1 MSKKPQKAEPNLT
14 IKLFRF
20 LTNKIFFKNLLYM
33 IIFLTVLLIGLNL
46 YLRAYT
52 NHGQKL
58 TLPDFRDMHIDE
70 AIALAEDKSFELIV
84 NDSTQIVGKP
94 GGLIINQNP
103 KGDSKVKENRKV
115 YVTTTKYLADKIRLS
130 SLPEL
135 YGRDYEQ
142 KKKELSHMKINTR
155 IKDYKY
161 DAAEPDHIL
170 EVYYNDELIVDSEGR
185 AENIRIDKGGTL
197 DFVLSKR
204 SGLEISI
211 PDLKCQTLA
220 AAQFFI
226 EDGARLRMGRVTEE
240 GEVEDP
246 SSAFIV
252 RQYPPYSDDG
262 KMLIGD
268 AIDVVIS
275 AEKPED
281 CN

>member
-1 MSKKPQKAEPNLT
+1 MSKKPQEAEPNLI

-20 LTNKIFFKNLLYM
+20 LTNKTFFKNLLYM
-33 IIFLTVLLIGLNL
+33 VIFLVIMLVGLNL
-46 YLRAYT
+46 YLRSYT

-58 TLPDFRDMHIDE
+58 TLPDFNDMHIDE
-70 AIALAEDKSFELIV
+70 AVKLAEDLSFQLIV
-84 NDSTQIVGKP
+84 NDSTQIVGKR

-135 YGRDYEQ
+135 YGRDFEQ
-142 KKKELSHMKINTR
+142 KKKELSHMKINSR

-170 EVYYNDELIVDSEGR
+170 EVYYEGDLIVDSEGR
-185 AENIRIDKGGTL
+185 AKNIRIDKGGTL
-197 DFVLSKR
+197 DFILSKR

-211 PDLKCQTLA
+211 PDLNCQTLA
-220 AAQFFI
+220 SAQFFL
-226 EDGARLRMGRVTEE
+226 EDGARLRMGKVTEE
-240 GEVEDP
+240 GEIEDP
-246 SSAFIV
+246 QSAYVV
-252 RQYPPYSDDG
+252 RQYPPYTEDG
-262 KMLIGD
+262 KMLIGN

>member
-1 MSKKPQKAEPNLT
+1 MSKKKQEAEPNLF

-20 LTNKIFFKNLLYM
+20 LTNKTFFKNILYM
-33 IIFLTVLLIGLNL
+33 ILLLAVLLLGLNI
-46 YLRAYT
+46 YLRTYT
-52 NHGQKL
+52 NHGQQL
-58 TLPDFRDMHIDE
+58 TLPDFNEMHIVDAQE
-70 AIALAEDKSFELIV
+70 MANDKSFEIIV

-103 KGDSKVKENRKV
+103 KGGSKVKENRKV

-135 YGRDYEQ
+135 YGRDFEQ
-142 KKKELSHMKINTR
+142 KKKELSHMKINAR

-170 EVYYNDELIVDSEGR
+170 EVYYNGDLIVDSEGR
-185 AENIRIDKGGTL
+185 AENVRIDKGGTL
-197 DFVLSKR
+197 DFILSKR

-211 PDLKCQTLA
+211 PDLRCQTLA
-220 AAQFFI
+220 AAQFYI
-226 EDGARLRMGRVTEE
+226 EDGARLTMGRVTEE
-240 GEVEDP
+240 GEIEEAQ
-246 SSAFIV
+246 SAYVI
-252 RQYPPYSDDG
+252 RQYPPYEEG
-262 KMLIGD
+262 GRMLIGN

-275 AEKPED
+275 SEKPED